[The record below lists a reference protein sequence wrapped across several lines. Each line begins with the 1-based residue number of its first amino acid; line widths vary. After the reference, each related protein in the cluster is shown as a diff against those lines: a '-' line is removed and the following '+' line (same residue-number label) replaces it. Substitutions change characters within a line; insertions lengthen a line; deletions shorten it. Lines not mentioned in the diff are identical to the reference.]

1 MNLAHSS
8 AITVLT
14 IALSSAV
21 RFIRDHAVATEE
33 IKEEPQP
40 GPEKP
45 ELPPPVRNKSTNAV
59 KRLFAR
65 QPEARKIQ
73 DAVAGPADV
82 DINIG
87 IFEQTQTHRTH
98 FCLLFKP
105 QIVLRSNLDDESV
118 IIISANDAAIQ
129 IANVMDKKIDD
140 PVDGHMLTK

>member
-1 MNLAHSS
+1 M
-8 AITVLT
+8 
-14 IALSSAV
+14 
-21 RFIRDHAVATEE
+21 ATEE
-33 IKEEPQP
+33 VKEEPQP
-40 GPEKP
+40 EPEVV
-45 ELPPPVRNKSTNAV
+45 ELPPPPVRNKSTNAV
-59 KRLFAR
+59 KRLFVR
-65 QPEARKIQ
+65 QPEARKTQ

-129 IANVMDKKIDD
+129 IANVMDKKIED
-140 PVDGHMLTK
+140 PVDGHMLTKSVSTSGFP